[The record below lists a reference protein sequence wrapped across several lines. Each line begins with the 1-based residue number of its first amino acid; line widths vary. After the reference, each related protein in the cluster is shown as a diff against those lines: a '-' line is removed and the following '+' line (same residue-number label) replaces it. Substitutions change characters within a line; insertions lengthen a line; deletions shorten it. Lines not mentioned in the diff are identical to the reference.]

1 MMLSSQIRVLR
12 KSTVRDWRKF
22 GLMVGA
28 VMLLAGLGFMFTKKG
43 PPGSILFQAGVVLGA
58 VGLIAPRLLKWV
70 YVGWMTVGL
79 ILGTIVSTVL
89 LILLFYFVVT
99 PVGLLARIMGNDFLA
114 RRNPG
119 DAATRWIQRDQSK
132 TREPQRY
139 ERQF

>member
-1 MMLSSQIRVLR
+1 MMLSSQIRVFL

-28 VMLLAGLGFMFTKKG
+28 VMLFAGLGLMFTTKRPAG
-43 PPGSILFQAGVVLGA
+43 WIFFQAGGVLGA
-58 VGLIAPRLLKWV
+58 VGLVAPRLLKWI

-79 ILGTIVSTVL
+79 LLGTIVSTVL

-99 PVGLLARIMGNDFLA
+99 PLGLLARIMGNDFLA

-119 DAATRWIQRDQSK
+119 DCSTRWIKRDRSK
-132 TREPQRY
+132 ACEPQRY